1 MVETFPIIPAEG
13 RVVWPVAL
21 VVVLL
26 VLVFGLL
33 AWTMRGSRTSR
44 FEVSPDGLRLRGDL
58 YGRLIPAEA
67 IRGDSVRVVDLTAVP
82 ELRPQ
87 VRTFGTSL
95 GGYQAGWFR
104 LRNREKALLYLT
116 DRRNAVY
123 VPTTKGYSLLLSPRE
138 PQRFVERVK
147 AITR

>member
-13 RVVWPVAL
+13 RVMWPLAL

-33 AWTMRGSRTSR
+33 ACTMRGSRTSR

-58 YGRLIPAEA
+58 YGRLIPADA
-67 IRGDSVRVVDLTAVP
+67 IRGDSVRVVDLTATP

-138 PQRFVERVK
+138 PQRFVEHLREI
-147 AITR
+147 AR